1 MARSPQ
7 RLRAFF
13 LPRRASHGILAKFG
27 HAMHRYRK
35 YLLVLIA
42 TTLWFN
48 PLLAAAAAW
57 SQTGPVAMQMS
68 AVHCH
73 DAAPRSEHQQPT
85 ERACCKHGPCDCAQ
99 LGAAI
104 VASDVHAS
112 RLPVPDAAAL
122 RDVMA
127 LRSVSLPR
135 FLRPPI
141 R

>member
-7 RLRAFF
+7 GLRAFF
-13 LPRRASHGILAKFG
+13 LPRRAPRGILSGFG
-27 HAMHRYRK
+27 RAMHRHRK

-48 PLLAAAAAW
+48 PLLAAAIAW
-57 SQTGPVAMQMS
+57 SQTGPGAIQVS
-68 AVHCH
+68 AAHCH

-122 RDVMA
+122 RDVMP